1 MTGPDAV
8 GVGAPT
14 LDELLLLDDYPAVG
28 SERAIRVRT
37 HSVQGGGP
45 AATAMAAAARLGL
58 RTGFVGKVGDDDRG
72 RQIRAGLID
81 AGVDVSRLGVA
92 AGGRSTLS
100 VVCVHA
106 ATGERNFLIHADP
119 DVGLA
124 PDDLDRDY
132 IAAAKV
138 LLVDSFSPAALTA
151 ARWAKAAGRRVV
163 LDAAGAPERGEG
175 LDEFLALTDVLIGS
189 RPFGAGF
196 LGRDDPPAAAEAL
209 RRAGPDVAIVS
220 AGADG
225 AWVAAAGES
234 FHQPACRVEVVD
246 TTGAGD
252 VFHGAFIVGLIES
265 WPLPRTAAFASAAGA
280 IICRTL
286 GGRAGLPARNEVLRL
301 MGQQR

>member
-1 MTGPDAV
+1 VTALDAV

-14 LDELLLLDDYPAVG
+14 LDELLLLDGYPAVG
-28 SERAIRVRT
+28 AERAIRVRA

-58 RTGFVGKVGDDDRG
+58 RTGLVGKIGDDDRG
-72 RQIRAGLID
+72 RRIRAGLIE
-81 AGVDVSRLGVA
+81 AGVDVARMVVA

-119 DVGLA
+119 AVRLE

-138 LLVDSFSPAALTA
+138 LLVDSFSPASLAA
-151 ARWAKAAGRRVV
+151 ARWAKSAGGRVV
-163 LDAAGAPERGEG
+163 LDAAGVPDRREA
-175 LDEFLALTDVLIGS
+175 LDEFFELTDVLIAS
-189 RPFGAGF
+189 RPFGAEY
-196 LGRDDPPAAAEAL
+196 LGRDDPAAAADAL
-209 RRAGPDVAIVS
+209 RRAGPAVAVVT

-225 AWVAAAGES
+225 AHVAAEDES
-234 FHQPACRVEVVD
+234 FHQPARGVRVVD

-252 VFHGAFIVGLIES
+252 VFHGAFVVGLVEG
-265 WPLPRTAAFASAAGA
+265 WPLRRTAAFASAAGA

-286 GGRAGLPARNEVLRL
+286 GGRAGLPTRDETLRL
-301 MGQQR
+301 MAK